1 LATANYFLNKDF
13 LNQLSDIMRKLIVPL
28 LSAFLLSA
36 TVNTVTYAQ
45 NGSASEQKS
54 GPRFKFE
61 NGETHDFGVIQRGP
75 VAMHTFEFTNVGTE
89 PIIVMNVTPSC
100 GCTNVEWSKNPV
112 LPGQKGFIQL
122 GLKTEEQHGVFHKEV
137 YIQSN
142 AITPH
147 GEKRY
152 TLYIKG
158 NAKDEVTEADKKAA
172 EAKSKGKSK
181 KKK

>member
-1 LATANYFLNKDF
+1 MMK
-13 LNQLSDIMRKLIVPL
+13 KLMLPL

-36 TVNTVTYAQ
+36 PMMTSTYAQ
-45 NGSASEQKS
+45 TGTTAEQKT

-75 VAMHTFEFTNVGTE
+75 VAMHTFEFTNAGTE

-158 NAKDEVTEADKKAA
+158 NAKDEVTEADKKKV
-172 EAKSKGKSK
+172 EEKTSKSKGKK

>member
-1 LATANYFLNKDF
+1 
-13 LNQLSDIMRKLIVPL
+13 MRKLLVPV
-28 LSAFLLSA
+28 LSALLLSA
-36 TVNTVTYAQ
+36 TIHSNAQ
-45 NGSASEQKS
+45 DKAGATTQQAS
-54 GPRFKFE
+54 GPRFKFAE
-61 NGETHDFGVIQRGP
+61 GETHDFGVVKRGP

-112 LPGQKGFIQL
+112 LPGEKGFIQL

-158 NAKDEVTEADKKAA
+158 NAKDDVTEEDLKKDKQTK
-172 EAKSKGKSK
+172 EK

>member
-1 LATANYFLNKDF
+1 MH
-13 LNQLSDIMRKLIVPL
+13 MRKLIITALCVL
-28 LSAFLLSA
+28 LAGGSYTAM
-36 TVNTVTYAQ
+36 AQ
-45 NGSASEQKS
+45 EKQGAAQQKT

-61 NGETHDFGVIQRGP
+61 SGETHDFGVIQRGP

-100 GCTNVEWSKNPV
+100 GCTNVEWSKSPV

-142 AITPH
+142 AITPK

-158 NAKDEVTEADKKAA
+158 DAKDEVTEADLEKQKKGKKTT
-172 EAKSKGKSK
+172 KSKSK
-181 KKK
+181 KA

>member
-1 LATANYFLNKDF
+1 MKKLLIPVLCVA
-13 LNQLSDIMRKLIVPL
+13 LSGTFVH
-28 LSAFLLSA
+28 S
-36 TVNTVTYAQ
+36 TYAQ
-45 NGSASEQKS
+45 NTATSAEQKQ
-54 GPRFKFE
+54 GPRFNFE
-61 NGETHDFGVIQRGP
+61 GGDTHDFGVVKRGP
-75 VAMHTFEFTNVGTE
+75 VAMHKFEFTNVGTE

-112 LPGQKGFIQL
+112 LPGEKGFIQL

-158 NAKDEVTEADKKAA
+158 NAKDEVTEADMKMQHAP
-172 EAKSKGKSK
+172 AKKGKK
-181 KKK
+181 KGK